1 MSVVASFSCFV
12 GSSNANVLLFIQLWS
27 QHLRWQYSYSL
38 SQLGD
43 PMKIGDTI
51 SSRRRTFVW
60 CAGQR
65 RTVFERT
72 FFPMNIESMYLG
84 DCSSLMLVS
93 IKIIPVMCIASTRTY
108 LFLVLQFTTYVQLLL
123 TWNTSVFICT
133 WILHS
138 SHINLIEYWH
148 RRLQS
153 HAWLWPNIG

>member
-1 MSVVASFSCFV
+1 MFVVASFSCFV
-12 GSSNANVLLFIQLWS
+12 GSSNANVVLFIQLWS

-72 FFPMNIESMYLG
+72 LFPMSIESMYLG

-93 IKIIPVMCIASTRTY
+93 IKIIPTDVMCIAVWFVCPPQGPVSLPCLTIDY
-108 LFLVLQFTTYVQLLL
+108 LRATAVDLEYFSLQLYM
-123 TWNTSVFICT
+123 
-133 WILHS
+133 
-138 SHINLIEYWH
+138 NLARQWY
-148 RRLQS
+148 
-153 HAWLWPNIG
+153 